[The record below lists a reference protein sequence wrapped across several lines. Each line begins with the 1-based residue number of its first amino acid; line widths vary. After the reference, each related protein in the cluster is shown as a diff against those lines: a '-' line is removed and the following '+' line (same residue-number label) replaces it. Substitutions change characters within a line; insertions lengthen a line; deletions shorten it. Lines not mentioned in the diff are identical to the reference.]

1 MAGVGAS
8 VGERGDR
15 RRSDLD
21 PAGCDERIHIGRI
34 QPHMPANLHI
44 GDSPLRDQPADEPHG
59 GAQPL
64 GGLLD
69 R

>member
-1 MAGVGAS
+1 MAGAGAS
-8 VGERGDR
+8 VGERGHR

-21 PAGCDERIHIGRI
+21 PAGGDERIHIGRV

-44 GDSPLRDQPADEPHG
+44 GDSPLRDQPTHEPTAC
-59 GAQPL
+59 AQAL
-64 GGLLD
+64 GGLLG